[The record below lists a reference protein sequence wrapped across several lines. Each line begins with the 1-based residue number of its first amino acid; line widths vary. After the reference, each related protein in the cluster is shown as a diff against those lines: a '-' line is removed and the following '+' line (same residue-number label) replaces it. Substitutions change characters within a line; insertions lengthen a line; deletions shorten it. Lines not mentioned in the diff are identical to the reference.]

1 MRCIWRCIS
10 VNALGNL
17 SSSLMQVCLDA
28 LVVLAA
34 SSLESNL
41 SLLSPRHG
49 ITLVDVATNHRAV
62 SGYTEGV
69 AYGQRRALCLE
80 DT

>member
-1 MRCIWRCIS
+1 MRCMPP
-10 VNALGNL
+10 NAIDSL

-62 SGYTEGV
+62 SG
-69 AYGQRRALCLE
+69 
-80 DT
+80 